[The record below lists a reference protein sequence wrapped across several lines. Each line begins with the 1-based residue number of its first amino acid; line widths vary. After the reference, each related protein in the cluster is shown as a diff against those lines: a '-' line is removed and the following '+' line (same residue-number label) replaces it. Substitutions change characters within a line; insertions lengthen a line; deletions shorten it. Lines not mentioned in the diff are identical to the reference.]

1 MLRRLQ
7 SISGKNIDVQCKAN
21 VAMVTGMLV
30 QKDVVNGKA
39 IMPASQINLFL
50 VDKDIQPNGLMTYEG
65 EVSDYDTRLTTI
77 ALGDYVQLEKPMI
90 GERFATDQYVATSLT
105 VGCNAE
111 VSVAADATLGK
122 MIYKSSAS
130 EFIYLGTITEGTH
143 TLASFEVI
151 API

>member
-7 SISGKNIDVQCKAN
+7 SVSGKNIDTQMKAN

-30 QKDVVNGKA
+30 QKDVTNMKA
-39 IMPASQINLFL
+39 IMPATQINLFL
-50 VDKDIQPNGLMTYEG
+50 VNKDVQPNGLMAYEG

-90 GERFATDQYVATSLT
+90 GERFATDQYVATSL
-105 VGCNAE
+105 VVDGYAE

-122 MIYKSSAS
+122 LIYKSSAS
-130 EFIYLGTITEGTH
+130 AFRYLGTVVEGTH
-143 TLASFEVI
+143 TLAMFEVLEAI
-151 API
+151 